1 MWIRQISVRHFAGIR
16 CAEVSFDHGLNVLYG
31 PNEIGKSTLV
41 DAMRAGLLLLHG
53 ATAAR
58 DFEDWHT
65 DQPPRVALTFET
77 EPQRIWRVRK
87 SFGKGADGSSYLEF
101 SRDGKTFTQEA
112 KGRQVDGRIRELLRW
127 GLQPP
132 GGKGSKK
139 GFSESFLATT
149 LLADQREVAAVLD
162 RSLDEDSDE
171 SGKGQLTAALQ
182 ALVED
187 PVFRTVVAR
196 TQERVD
202 EAFTGTGK
210 PSRRRGSP
218 WMNLR
223 DQRQAAE
230 QRRTEIRRR
239 VTESDDARTRVKKF
253 SDELDEAR
261 SQLDNAR
268 RHHKRIDMAWD
279 RQQARDT
286 AGTEIAKAE
295 RERDRIQGLHAD
307 LDQANRELSA
317 AKEAVSAADKGME
330 QAAETERRER
340 ACLQTARDRLAELE
354 SGDARQKRTI
364 RTQEIEN
371 LRLKNR
377 NRRTE
382 VERVKAEA
390 SGVRDLEAA
399 AQRLRAELTARSRE
413 ITATRSRVQ
422 QAQQQDRN
430 DAAEIGRVTERI
442 MALKLLASRRQLA
455 EIAESVHR
463 AKKLRAAAEAKSAR
477 ANALRA
483 SIEALSLPDSE
494 QMETLRALQTDLRVA
509 EETLQVGLSVEI
521 TPVRPLSLTTRA
533 DDGPPRTDDLTRPV
547 SVEAAARLRLG
558 LEGVG
563 QIEIQGGRRDARQ
576 RASRLRTEWAD
587 ATTGLFQRLEVDNL
601 DEVFAKCRTGGNKL
615 AEADSLAREAEQE
628 YERAAAAAYE
638 DALITERERERER
651 LERQLGA
658 NLGERD
664 LEEFVRQCACGD
676 GADTDIADTSALED
690 KLESIRADR
699 ERRTGR
705 IADLGRQL
713 SRAEGSI
720 ESSQQELDKQE
731 AALEDKRK
739 ALDDLDDCWESALGR
754 AEAELEAL
762 WEEDRN
768 LGKELATLET
778 GAGNEIEQARTRVRE
793 RRQRLA
799 VAESLSTRCR
809 ETVES
814 AREARDRLTGRVD
827 ERAALVQRE
836 DLAAAH
842 AHLEAVRARFA
853 ELPVP
858 ERGVT
863 ERDREQAGEAVRLL
877 TEECNARQAELQK
890 AEGALQQVGG
900 HSVQEQLEQADE
912 AVKAIYRRE
921 GEVEIEYGAWKLL
934 LETLR
939 EAEAEDAVHLGK
951 ALVEPV
957 SRRVSELTGGAYGEV
972 SIAPT
977 LSTESIEAAG
987 SERELSRLSVG
998 TRDQLATVLRLTI
1011 AEKLGSTVVLDD
1023 QLVQSDPSRM
1033 RWLYEFMVQCAREFQ
1048 ILVLTCHPDRY
1059 DPADGPAV
1067 RSIDLTKHI
1076 ERTQL

>member
-127 GLQPP
+127 GLRPP
-132 GGKGSKK
+132 GGKGSPK

-162 RSLDEDSDE
+162 RSLDDDADE

-182 ALVED
+182 ALVQD

-202 EAFTGTGK
+202 EAFTGTGQR
-210 PSRRRGSP
+210 SRRRGSP
-218 WMNLR
+218 WINLR
-223 DQRQAAE
+223 DQRQAAD

-382 VERVKAEA
+382 VEQVKAEA

-399 AQRLRAELTARSRE
+399 AQRLRADLAARSRE
-413 ITATRSRVQ
+413 ITAARSRVQ
-422 QAQQQDRN
+422 QAQEQDRK
-430 DAAEIGRVTERI
+430 DAAEISRVTERTL
-442 MALKLLASRRQLA
+442 ALKLLASRRQLA
-455 EIAESVHR
+455 EIDESVRR
-463 AKKLRAAAEAKSAR
+463 ARNLRAAARAKSER
-477 ANALRA
+477 AEALRA
-483 SIEALSLPDSE
+483 SIEDLSLPDSE
-494 QMETLRALQTDLRVA
+494 QLEKLRALQTDLRVA
-509 EETLQVGLSVEI
+509 EEALQVGVSVEI
-521 TPVRPLSLTTRA
+521 TPARPLSVTTRA
-533 DDGPPRTDDLTRPV
+533 DDGPSRTDDLTRPV
-547 SVEAAARLRLG
+547 AVEAAARLRVE

-563 QIEIQGGRRDARQ
+563 QIEIQGGRRDSRR
-576 RASRLRTEWAD
+576 RASRLRTQWAD
-587 ATTGLFQRLEVDNL
+587 ATTGLFQRLDVDNL
-601 DEVFAKCRTGGNKL
+601 DEVFAKCRTGENKL
-615 AEADSLAREAEQE
+615 AEADRLAREAEQE
-628 YERAAAAAYE
+628 HERAAAAAYE
-638 DALITERERERER
+638 DAFITERERERER

-658 NLGERD
+658 HLGERD
-664 LEEFVRQCACGD
+664 LEEFVRQCASGD
-676 GADTDIADTSALED
+676 GADTDIADTAALEE

-699 ERRTGR
+699 DRRTGL
-705 IADLGRQL
+705 IADLGRQV

-720 ESSQQELDKQE
+720 ESSRQELDKQE
-731 AALEDKRK
+731 AALEDQRK
-739 ALDDLDDCWESALGR
+739 ALDDGWESAL
-754 AEAELEAL
+754 AQVEAELDTL
-762 WEEDRN
+762 REEDRN

-793 RRQRLA
+793 RSQRLA
-799 VAESLSTRCR
+799 VAESRSTRCR

-877 TEECNARQAELQK
+877 AEECNARQAELQK

-912 AVKAIYRRE
+912 AVKAIDRRE

-1067 RSIDLTKHI
+1067 RSIDLTKHV
-1076 ERTQL
+1076 ERTRS

>member
-16 CAEVSFDHGLNVLYG
+16 SAEVSFDHGLNVLYG

-65 DQPPRVALTFET
+65 DQPPRVTLTFET

-182 ALVED
+182 ALVQD

-202 EAFTGTGK
+202 EAFTGTGQR
-210 PSRRRGSP
+210 SRRRGSP
-218 WMNLR
+218 WINLR
-223 DQRQAAE
+223 DQRQAAD

-239 VTESDDARTRVKKF
+239 VTESDDARTRVKRF
-253 SDELDEAR
+253 SDERDEAR
-261 SQLDNAR
+261 SQLDSAR
-268 RHHKRIDMAWD
+268 RHRKRIDMAWI

-286 AGTEIAKAE
+286 AGAEIAEAE

-330 QAAETERRER
+330 QAAETERRAR
-340 ACLQTARDRLAELE
+340 DGLQTARDRLAELE

-390 SGVRDLEAA
+390 SAVRDLEAA
-399 AQRLRAELTARSRE
+399 TQRLRTDLTARSRE
-413 ITATRSRVQ
+413 MTAARSRVQ
-422 QAQQQDRN
+422 QAQQQDRK
-430 DAAEIGRVTERI
+430 DAAEISRVTERT
-442 MALKLLASRRQLA
+442 MGLKLLASRRRLA
-455 EIAESVHR
+455 EIDESVRR
-463 AKKLRAAAEAKSAR
+463 AKELRAAARVKSERAK
-477 ANALRA
+477 ALRTA
-483 SIEALSLPDSE
+483 IESLSLPGSE
-494 QMETLRALQTDLRVA
+494 QLEKLRTLQTDLRVA
-509 EETLQVGLSVEI
+509 EETLQVGVSVEI
-521 TPVRPLSLTTRA
+521 TPARPLSVTTRA
-533 DDGPPRTDDLTRPV
+533 DDGPPRTADVTRPV
-547 SVEAAARLRLG
+547 SVEAAARLRVE

-563 QIEIQGGRRDARQ
+563 QIEIQGGRRDSRQ
-576 RASRLRTEWAD
+576 RAARLRTEWAD
-587 ATTGLFQRLEVDNL
+587 ATTALFQRLDVDNL
-601 DEVFAKCRTGGNKL
+601 DEVFAQCRTGEDKL

-628 YERAAAAAYE
+628 YERAGAAEYE
-638 DALITERERERER
+638 DAFITERERERER
-651 LERQLGA
+651 LERQLA
-658 NLGERD
+658 ASLGERD
-664 LEEFVRQCACGD
+664 LEEFVRQCASGDSADID
-676 GADTDIADTSALED
+676 GADTAALEE

-699 ERRTGR
+699 DRRTGL
-705 IADLGRQL
+705 IADLGRRV

-720 ESSQQELDKQE
+720 ESSRQELDKQE
-731 AALEDKRK
+731 AALADQRN
-739 ALDDLDDCWESALGR
+739 ALDDCWEAALAQ
-754 AEAELEAL
+754 AEAELNTL
-762 WEEDRN
+762 GEEDRN
-768 LGKELATLET
+768 LGKELETLQT

-793 RRQRLA
+793 RTQRLA
-799 VAESLSTRCR
+799 VAESRSTARR

-836 DLAAAH
+836 DLAAAR
-842 AHLEAVRARFA
+842 AHLEALRARFA

-858 ERGVT
+858 EKGVT
-863 ERDREQAGEAVRLL
+863 ERDRERAEEAVRLL
-877 TEECNARQAELQK
+877 ADECNARQAELQK

-900 HSVQEQLEQADE
+900 HSAQEQLEQADE
-912 AVKAIYRRE
+912 AVKAIDRRE
-921 GEVEIEYGAWKLL
+921 GEIEIEYGAWKLL

-957 SRRVSELTGGAYGEV
+957 SQRVSELTGGTYGEV

-987 SERELSRLSVG
+987 SKRELSRLSVG

-1059 DPADGPAV
+1059 DPADGPTV

-1076 ERTQL
+1076 ARTRS